1 MCCKSNIRVKNITNE
16 QKEVIDHIL
25 ESYEDFQVNLIS
37 ILQKIQE
44 TLNYIPKEAIEYLA
58 QETKINASKVFG
70 VVTFYSQFRM
80 EPIGKNLIM
89 LCQGTACHVNGS
101 KKIEESIKE
110 FLNIDVGET
119 TEDDLFTFTNV
130 ACLGCCSLAP
140 VMMIN
145 DKTYGHLTPEKTEEI
160 LKTIKEKGKVI

>member
-1 MCCKSNIRVKNITNE
+1 MCCKNE
-16 QKEVIDHIL
+16 ETSSCLTQEQLTTIDKIL
-25 ESYEDFQVNLIS
+25 SQYSDYQVSLIS

-44 TLNYIPKEAIEYLA
+44 KLNYIPKEGIEYLA
-58 QETKINASKVFG
+58 EKTKISESKIFG

-80 EPIGKNLIM
+80 APVGENLIM

-101 KKIEESIKE
+101 KKIEETIKD

-119 TEDDLFTFTNV
+119 TDDNLFTFTNV

-140 VMMIN
+140 VMMIE
-145 DKTYGHLTPEKTEEI
+145 DTTYGHLTSEKTRKI
-160 LKTIKEKGKVI
+160 LQRIKDEA

>member
-1 MCCKSNIRVKNITNE
+1 MCCKSEDTNLSLTEE
-16 QKEVIDHIL
+16 QLKIIDKIL
-25 ESYEDFQVNLIS
+25 SQFSNYQVSLIS

-44 TLNYIPKEAIEYLA
+44 ELNYIPKEGIEYLA
-58 QETKINASKVFG
+58 EKTKISESKIFG

-80 EPIGKNLIM
+80 APVGENLIM

-101 KKIEESIKE
+101 KKIEETIKD

-119 TEDDLFTFTNV
+119 TDDNLFTFTNV

-140 VMMIN
+140 VMMIK
-145 DKTYGHLTPEKTEEI
+145 DTTYGHLTPDKTRNI
-160 LKTIKEKGKVI
+160 LQSIKDEA